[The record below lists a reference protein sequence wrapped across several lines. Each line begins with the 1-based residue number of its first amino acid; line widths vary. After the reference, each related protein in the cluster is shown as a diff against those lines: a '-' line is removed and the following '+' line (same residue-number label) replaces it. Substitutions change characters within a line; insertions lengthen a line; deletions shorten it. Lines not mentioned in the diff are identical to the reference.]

1 MAVMFNPVQLIA
13 AKRDGQT
20 LPRTSIVA
28 LIEAFTR
35 GEVPDYQM
43 SAFLMACYLQGLDAQ
58 ESAAL
63 TESMLHSGSILNLD
77 TVPGSKV
84 DKHSTGGV
92 GDKVSLILAPT
103 VAACGV
109 AVPMISGRGLGH
121 TGGTID
127 KLNAIPGFRT
137 DLSIAEY
144 RAQLENIGIVMA
156 GATEAI
162 APADRAMYAL
172 RDVTATVDF
181 IPFIAASI
189 MSKKLA
195 EGIDALVLDV
205 KVGGGAFMKTVEDGR
220 RLAEALTRIGENFG
234 KATVAWMTR
243 MDTPLGHAIGNLI
256 EVEESIRCLQGGKE
270 SDLMEVTLQLAGEMI
285 FLGGV
290 SSSVQE
296 GRQRA
301 LEAVR
306 SGSAFETF
314 AAMVEAQGGSMTE
327 LMAGYASPTRIAA
340 ASVRAPVGA
349 RGYVAS
355 IDAFALGSVAVE
367 MGVGRL
373 TQTDSVDPDAG
384 ILLYRKPG
392 DAVIPGE
399 VIAELYT
406 TKTSEA
412 ARFESAVHRA
422 FHFSEMAPEIPPLLI
437 DRFSADGWMIGS

>member
-1 MAVMFNPVQLIA
+1 MFNPVQLIA

-35 GEVPDYQM
+35 GEVADYQM

-77 TVPGSKV
+77 TVPGIKV

-109 AVPMISGRGLGH
+109 PVPMISGRGLGH

-205 KVGGGAFMKTVEDGR
+205 KVGGGAFMNTVEDGR
-220 RLAEALTRIGENFG
+220 HLAEALTHIGESFG

-243 MDTPLGHAIGNLI
+243 MDTPLGHAIGNRI

-270 SDLMEVTLQLAGEMI
+270 SDLMEVTVQLAGEMI
-285 FLGGV
+285 FLGGA

-301 LEAVR
+301 LEAIH

-314 AAMVEAQGGSMTE
+314 ATMVEAQGGSMTE
-327 LMAGYASPTRIAA
+327 LMTGYASPTRSAA
-340 ASVRAPVGA
+340 VRVCAPVGA
-349 RGYVAS
+349 RSYVAS

-373 TQTDSVDPDAG
+373 AQTDSVDPDAG
-384 ILLYRKPG
+384 ILLCRKPG

-412 ARFESAVHRA
+412 PRFESAVHKA
-422 FHFSEMAPEIPPLLI
+422 FHFSETAPEIPPLLM

>member
-1 MAVMFNPVQLIA
+1 MFNPVQLIT
-13 AKRDGQT
+13 AKRDGHA

-43 SAFLMACYLQGLDAQ
+43 SAFLMACYFQGLDAE

-63 TESMLHSGSILNLD
+63 TESMLHSGRILNLD
-77 TVPGSKV
+77 TVSGIKV

-109 AVPMISGRGLGH
+109 PVPMISGRGLGH

-144 RAQLENIGIVMA
+144 RAQLEDIGIVMT

-220 RLAEALTRIGENFG
+220 RLAETLTSIGERFD
-234 KATVAWMTR
+234 KPTVAWMTR
-243 MDTPLGHAIGNLI
+243 MDTPLGRTIGNRI
-256 EVEESIRCLQGGKE
+256 EVEESIRCLQGGEE
-270 SDLMEVTLQLAGEMI
+270 SDLMEVTVQLAGEMI
-285 FLGGV
+285 FLGGA

-314 AAMVEAQGGSMTE
+314 AAMVEAQGGRITE
-327 LMAGYASPTRIAA
+327 LMTEYASPTRKAVA
-340 ASVRAPVGA
+340 RVRAPA
-349 RGYVAS
+349 RVHGYVAS
-355 IDAFALGSVAVE
+355 LDAFALGSVAVE

-373 TQTDSVDPDAG
+373 AQTDSVDPDAG
-384 ILLYRKPG
+384 ILLCRKPG

-399 VIAELYT
+399 VLAELYT
-406 TKTSEA
+406 TKTAEVS
-412 ARFESAVHRA
+412 RFESAVHKA
-422 FHFSEMAPEIPPLLI
+422 FYFSEAAAEIPPLLI